1 MYFLTPRLVSRPSPT
16 QARWLA
22 GAMPLPD
29 ARWGWLSSHLVFIGV
44 FVALR
49 LSRTGPILSVMV
61 AILMVTACATSLAP
75 QFYRS
80 LCAYSALRLRA
91 SIPDGE
97 AAVSSKHR
105 RAAVGFFV
113 AVLGLGCV
121 IAGYNLLSLSIL
133 IHSSRYPLEW
143 FLPQWPYVVTRLIAG
158 GWIALILGERWLL
171 WSLRS

>member
-1 MYFLTPRLVSRPSPT
+1 MHFLTSRLVSHPSPA

-22 GAMPLPD
+22 AAIPLSD
-29 ARWGWLSSHLVFIGV
+29 ARWAWLSCHLLFIGV

-49 LSRTGPILSVMV
+49 LSRTGPILSMMV
-61 AILMVTACATSLAP
+61 AILVVTACATSLAP

-97 AAVSSKHR
+97 AAVSSRHR
-105 RAAVGFFV
+105 RAALGFFI
-113 AVLGLGCV
+113 AALGLGCV
-121 IAGYNLLSLSIL
+121 VAGYNLISVSIL

-143 FLPQWPYVVTRLIAG
+143 FFPQWPYVVTRLIAG

-171 WSLRS
+171 WSLRT

>member
-1 MYFLTPRLVSRPSPT
+1 MHFLTPRLVNHPSPA

-22 GAMPLPD
+22 AAMPLSD
-29 ARWGWLSSHLVFIGV
+29 ARWGWLSSHLLFIGV
-44 FVALR
+44 FAVLR

-61 AILMVTACATSLAP
+61 AILVVTACATSLAP

-171 WSLRS
+171 WSLRT

>member
-1 MYFLTPRLVSRPSPT
+1 MHFLTPSLVSHPSPT

-22 GAMPLPD
+22 AAMPLPD
-29 ARWGWLSSHLVFIGV
+29 ARWGWLSSHLVFLGV

-121 IAGYNLLSLSIL
+121 IAGYNLMSLSIL

-143 FLPQWPYVVTRLIAG
+143 FFPQWPYVVTRLIAG

-171 WSLRS
+171 WSLRT

>member
-1 MYFLTPRLVSRPSPT
+1 MHFLTPSLVSHPSPT

-22 GAMPLPD
+22 AAMPLPD
-29 ARWGWLSSHLVFIGV
+29 ARWGWLSSHLVFLGV

-97 AAVSSKHR
+97 AAVSSRHR
-105 RAAVGFFV
+105 RAALGFFI
-113 AVLGLGCV
+113 AALGLGCV
-121 IAGYNLLSLSIL
+121 VAGYNLISVSIL

-143 FLPQWPYVVTRLIAG
+143 FFPQWPYVVTRLIAG

-171 WSLRS
+171 WSLRT